1 MPRLPRWCSK
11 KFLRLTL
18 GVWLL
23 IVFAF
28 LAGLGLF
35 GVIFLKRHVVEY
47 HFRHQIPVS
56 DPTFFAAAHALAEP
70 IPREGNRIELLQ
82 NGNEIFP
89 AMLAAIRGAKHTIN
103 FEAYLFYSGQVGT
116 QFRDALSQKAREGVQ
131 VRVLLDGIGSGLKL
145 DNRDVDFMKSAGCRF
160 AYYHPA
166 RSWRTD
172 KLNRRTHRRVL
183 VVDGTLGFTGSVGFA
198 DEWLGHAESAEHWR
212 DTAMRVQGP
221 LVASLQAAFVDHW
234 VKNTGEVLNTPHDF
248 PPLRSAGNL
257 KAQIVA
263 THSFSVAPLAL
274 VISMAFAS
282 AEHSILITNS
292 YCAPGDTHVD
302 LLIDAVKRGVDVR
315 LLLPGKHNDQPAT
328 KAAGRTSYGK
338 LLRGGVKIY
347 EYQPTMIHTKSMVID
362 GKFAIIGSSNFDAR
376 SAQLNEELD
385 VTVYDDAFAQKLQ
398 QIFETDLQQAKPYT
412 LEDFRRRSL
421 WDRATEYLAL
431 PFHSQL

>member
-1 MPRLPRWCSK
+1 MPRLPRWFSK

-23 IVFAF
+23 LVFAF

-35 GVIFLKRHVVEY
+35 GVLFLKRHVVEY
-47 HFRHQIPVS
+47 RFRHQISVS
-56 DPTFFAAAHALAEP
+56 DPTFFASAHALCEP
-70 IPREGNRIELLQ
+70 RPVEGNRIELLQ
-82 NGNEIFP
+82 NGDEIFP
-89 AMLAAIRGAKHTIN
+89 AMLAAIRAAKHTIN
-103 FEAYLFYSGQVGT
+103 FEAYLFYSGQVGS
-116 QFRDALSQKAREGVQ
+116 QFRDALAQKAREGVQ

-145 DNRDVDFMKSAGCRF
+145 DNRDVDLMKNAGCQF
-160 AYYHPA
+160 AYYHPT

-183 VVDGTLGFTGSVGFA
+183 VVDGMLGFTGSVGFA
-198 DEWLGHAESAEHWR
+198 DEWLGNAGSPDHWR
-212 DTAMRVQGP
+212 DTAMRIQGP

-234 VKNTGEVLNTPHDF
+234 VKNTGAVLNTAHDF
-248 PPLRSAGNL
+248 PPLPRAGNL
-257 KAQIVA
+257 RAQIVA

-274 VISMAFAS
+274 VLSMAFAS
-282 AEHSILITNS
+282 AEKSILITNS

-328 KAAGRTSYGK
+328 KAAGRTSYGR

-362 GKFAIIGSSNFDAR
+362 GRFAIIGSSNFDAR

-385 VTVYDDAFAQKLQ
+385 VTVYDDALAQNLQ
-398 QIFETDLQQAKPYT
+398 QIFETDLQHAKPYT

-421 WDRATEYLAL
+421 WDRATETLAL